1 MDGLPPGDSLLQRR
15 SHPRLCFSSSEALRD
30 KSSLSLWISLSWW
43 SETGRKWLAWM
54 WSTSSSAGERSQS
67 LTKCWL
73 SAYISRA
80 WSVSC
85 SHTAKV
91 ATKAVRR
98 HTGGYAVCQWR
109 RPKIPSRSEST
120 ASATGSTPLLDVTGW
135 PCCNSKSQAHPWT
148 HLLGPLLVHSCWST
162 WVLVVFWQRLW
173 SFGRHLST
181 HESRSTRILVC
192 QAA

>member
-1 MDGLPPGDSLLQRR
+1 MFFKLWSAEGQVV
-15 SHPRLCFSSSEALRD
+15 
-30 KSSLSLWISLSWW
+30 SLSLFGFPWVDGLKQEGSDWHECDRLLLLPKNAHSPPC
-43 SETGRKWLAWM
+43 KL
-54 WSTSSSAGERSQS
+54 

-148 HLLGPLLVHSCWST
+148 HLLGPLLVHSRWST

>member
-1 MDGLPPGDSLLQRR
+1 MGPFLIQEGSDWHECNRLLLLGNAHISTAALSSCLGTILASANGAAWGLSEVDGLPPGDSRR

-30 KSSLSLWISLSWW
+30 KLSLSLSGFPW
-43 SETGRKWLAWM
+43 
-54 WSTSSSAGERSQS
+54 AGGLKQEGSDWHECDRLLLLPVNAHSPLCKL

-98 HTGGYAVCQWR
+98 HTGGYALCRWR
-109 RPKIPSRSEST
+109 RLNIPSRSVST
-120 ASATGSTPLLDVTGW
+120 ASLPLGV
-135 PCCNSKSQAHPWT
+135 PH
-148 HLLGPLLVHSCWST
+148 
-162 WVLVVFWQRLW
+162 F
-173 SFGRHLST
+173 
-181 HESRSTRILVC
+181 
-192 QAA
+192 